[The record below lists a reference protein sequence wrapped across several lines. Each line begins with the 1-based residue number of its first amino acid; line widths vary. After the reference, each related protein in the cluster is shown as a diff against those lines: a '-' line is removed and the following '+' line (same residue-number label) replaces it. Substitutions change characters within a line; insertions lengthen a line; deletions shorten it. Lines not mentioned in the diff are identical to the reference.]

1 MPRYAYKALNQSGKI
16 IKGAAEY
23 PDSSYLISYLTKN
36 KLYPVEIAD
45 VSSLLYKNIG
55 LKSVNAYDLTVF
67 CSQFE
72 ELLKCGLSIADSLNI
87 MKKQFKNKKFKK
99 AIESISIEVEKGK
112 SLSCAMKSS
121 MEYPVFLVSMIET
134 GEAAGRLD
142 EVMSIMAQYYKKN
155 NELKQK
161 MISSLIYPAIV
172 LIISISVLIFYISN
186 VLPLFINIFESFDA
200 ELPAAAKLLISME
213 TYFKRYWY
221 VAPLVFTA
229 LYYALRKYCSGERG
243 KYYAAIFLLKIP
255 VFGSLYSKII
265 ASTFACNLSLLL
277 KSGMPITK
285 AMCTLQDTFKN
296 ALLKKTVKEC
306 EDELRQGGRLSNPI
320 KRSGLFPEMM
330 VEMICIGE
338 ETGNMDEMLYKVSEY
353 YYKQLNVDMGRLVG
367 IIGPIITIIL
377 GIFICFILVSMIMPV
392 LNMHGIY

>member
-1 MPRYAYKALNQSGKI
+1 MPRYAYKALNESGKI
-16 IKGAAEY
+16 VKGAAEY
-23 PDSSYLISYLTKN
+23 PDSSYLISYLAKN

-45 VSSLLYKNIG
+45 VSSVLYKNIG
-55 LKSVNAYDLTVF
+55 LKSINAYNLAVF

-72 ELLKCGLSIADSLNI
+72 ELLKCGLSITDSLNI
-87 MKKQFKNKKFKK
+87 MKKQFKDKKLKE
-99 AIESISIEVEKGK
+99 AIGNTSIEVEKGK

-121 MEYPVFLVSMIET
+121 MEYPPFLVSMIET

-161 MISSLIYPAIV
+161 IISSLIYPAVV
-172 LIISISVLIFYISN
+172 LVISISVLVFYISN

-200 ELPAAAKLLISME
+200 ELPASTKVLISMG

-221 VAPLVFTA
+221 VAPLVFAA
-229 LYYALRKYCSGERG
+229 LYYVLRKYCLGEKGR
-243 KYYAAIFLLKIP
+243 YSVAFFLLKTP
-255 VFGSLYSKII
+255 LFGLLYSKII

-277 KSGMPITK
+277 KSGVPITK
-285 AMCTLQDTFKN
+285 AMCTLHDTFKN
-296 ALLKKTVKEC
+296 VLLKKTVKDC
-306 EDELRQGGRLSNPI
+306 EEELRQGGRLSDPI

-338 ETGNMDEMLYKVSEY
+338 ETGNMDEMLYKLSEY
-353 YYKQLNVDMGRLVG
+353 YYEQLNVDTERLVG

-392 LNMHGIY
+392 FNMHGIY